1 MILRTGECVVERGPA
16 RECDMIAAFLQAEIS
31 SHRYSQFIL
40 PNLERNR
47 LARADL
53 IDRPDLENEV
63 HNQIR
68 RLLLQYRGY
77 GTNSC
82 LFTGFPTDVVW
93 RFVDIEPHDHHML
106 YCANDKSQK
115 SWVEV
120 SEGTRSIQHIA
131 ARLCSMEAASKTER
145 ETATRV
151 RCIQKDLNSGKMMPP
166 LIAIEAGNERLVL
179 VEGHSRATAYVDLK
193 WPSNIPVVLG
203 CSTKMREWLYY

>member
-1 MILRTGECVVERGPA
+1 VVERGPA

-31 SHRYSQFIL
+31 SPRYSQFIL

-53 IDRPDLENEV
+53 IDRPDLENEI

-77 GTNSC
+77 GTNSY

-93 RFVDIEPHDHHML
+93 RFVDIEPQDHPMF
-106 YCANDKSQK
+106 YCANDKSDK

-131 ARLCSMEAASKTER
+131 ARISSMEAANTTER
-145 ETATRV
+145 ETAARI
-151 RCIQKDLNSGKMMPP
+151 RSIQKDLSRSKLMPP
-166 LIAIEAGNERLVL
+166 LIAVEGGNERLVL
-179 VEGHSRATAYVDLK
+179 VEGHSRATAFVDLK
-193 WPSNIPVVLG
+193 WRSNISVVLG
-203 CSTKMREWLYY
+203 RSTKMNEWFYY

>member
-106 YCANDKSQK
+106 YCANDKDRK
-115 SWVEV
+115 S
-120 SEGTRSIQHIA
+120 TR
-131 ARLCSMEAASKTER
+131 
-145 ETATRV
+145 
-151 RCIQKDLNSGKMMPP
+151 LNSSHTV
-166 LIAIEAGNERLVL
+166 ISYAVFC
-179 VEGHSRATAYVDLK
+179 LK
-193 WPSNIPVVLG
+193 KK
-203 CSTKMREWLYY
+203 T